1 MQDQW
6 STGYV
11 QIPVLLGME
20 LPQWYWQAGVKFGLN
35 AYAKSSI
42 STTLTT
48 SVSDQELI
56 DDLVNMDAHYLGTS
70 AYEMASPIA
79 LKLNPNLA
87 LAAEIGIKLD
97 KWLQPTVKR
106 GRRMTPM
113 QKLASSMH
121 YQLALFAEYGVM
133 NIYNPILAKDHT
145 NAIPADF
152 SAVLGKPADTPLAYT
167 SSLQTSSAAGAK
179 LNPFMVGVKLAV
191 MCDLPRKEKR
201 MLPMPV
207 EPKPRMV
214 TKVINAETGL
224 ALGGVQMSVENT
236 QTGAVYNSTSN
247 SKGVMM
253 ARFSKADYRISASKL
268 GFMPCDTITW
278 SHMADL
284 SDTIHF
290 ALVPEPKPIVY
301 TLCGYVRNRET
312 TEPLA
317 AEVSVVALKDEEP
330 LYKGASNEEGLFISQ
345 LLAGQYRLSVGHVG
359 FIPLDTVV
367 TFEQD
372 TLHFQLQPIKQG
384 IKVKIDRLYFATN
397 KTVILPESEG
407 ALNSLANFLKENP
420 SVSICIIG
428 HTDNVGSDAD
438 NMRLS
443 QGRSQ
448 AVRNDLIQR
457 GIDASRLE
465 AIGKGETMPVATNDT
480 EEGRAQNRRVEFE
493 ITDTQGDD
501 IQQIYE

>member
-1 MQDQW
+1 
-6 STGYV
+6 
-11 QIPVLLGME
+11 ME
-20 LPQWYWQAGVKFGLN
+20 LPQWYWQAGVKVGFNL
-35 AYAKSSI
+35 YTKSAI

-48 SVSDQELI
+48 SVTDQELI

-87 LAAEIGIKLD
+87 LAAEIGLNLD

-113 QKLASSMH
+113 QKFAASMH

-133 NIYNPILAKDHT
+133 NIYNPNLAKDRT
-145 NAIPADF
+145 NDIPADF
-152 SAVLGKPADTPLAYT
+152 SSVMGKPVDTPLAYT
-167 SSLQTSSAAGAK
+167 SSLQTTSAAGAR
-179 LNPFMVGVKLAV
+179 LNPFVVGVKLAV
-191 MCDLPRKEKR
+191 MCELPRQEKK

-214 TKVINAETGL
+214 TKVINAETGV
-224 ALGGVQMSVENT
+224 ALGGVQMTVENT
-236 QTGAVYNSTSN
+236 QTGAVYNSTSS

-253 ARFSKADYRISASKL
+253 TRLSKGNYRVAASKL

-284 SDTIHF
+284 SDTIRF

-312 TEPLA
+312 AEPLA
-317 AEVSVVALKDEEP
+317 AEIAIAAQQGEQH
-330 LYKGASNEEGLFISQ
+330 LYKGAANEEGLFISH
-345 LLAGQYRLSVGHVG
+345 LLEGQYRVSINRVG
-359 FIPLDTVV
+359 FLPLDTMVA
-367 TFEQD
+367 FEQD
-372 TLHFQLQPIKQG
+372 TLQFSLMPIKQG
-384 IKVKIDRLYFATN
+384 IKVKIDHLYFATN
-397 KTVILPESEG
+397 KTIILPESEG
-407 ALNSLANFLKENP
+407 ALNALANFLKENP
-420 SVSICIIG
+420 TVSICIIG

-443 QGRSQ
+443 LGRSQ
-448 AVRNDLIQR
+448 AVRNDLITR
-457 GIDASRLE
+457 GVDASRLE

>member
-1 MQDQW
+1 
-6 STGYV
+6 
-11 QIPVLLGME
+11 
-20 LPQWYWQAGVKFGLN
+20 
-35 AYAKSSI
+35 
-42 STTLTT
+42 
-48 SVSDQELI
+48 
-56 DDLVNMDAHYLGTS
+56 
-70 AYEMASPIA
+70 
-79 LKLNPNLA
+79 
-87 LAAEIGIKLD
+87 
-97 KWLQPTVKR
+97 
-106 GRRMTPM
+106 
-113 QKLASSMH
+113 
-121 YQLALFAEYGVM
+121 
-133 NIYNPILAKDHT
+133 
-145 NAIPADF
+145 
-152 SAVLGKPADTPLAYT
+152 
-167 SSLQTSSAAGAK
+167 
-179 LNPFMVGVKLAV
+179 
-191 MCDLPRKEKR
+191 
-201 MLPMPV
+201 
-207 EPKPRMV
+207 
-214 TKVINAETGL
+214 
-224 ALGGVQMSVENT
+224 MSVENT

-317 AEVSVVALKDEEP
+317 AEVSVMALKDEEL